1 MISDSSISNS
11 NVSREQFAD
20 WVRSALRQLYDS
32 PSLQMHPLVEAL
44 GCAEEGM
51 LDTAQ
56 ALRRRL
62 LEAIQAQRPKDSVPA
77 ASHDWRAFRIL
88 ELRYLEGL
96 SPNEAMEALALQ
108 KSQFYRD
115 QAAALQRVCD
125 FMWCN
130 CAAAPSETDAD
141 EAHASANP
149 ETLLG
154 SEMERLSAGVTWEQ
168 IDLGSL
174 LEELQE
180 VWVPLAQAKGKLVQL
195 DTTASVQVRR
205 GSRVL
210 LRQAILNLVTCA
222 LDVNPSEPVR
232 IQTFSGASRAGVW
245 VRAGRVPPS
254 SAQTERGTAA
264 ASHTRDARL
273 EVCRRLAGAM
283 HAAFQGRAV
292 EGAHWEAQLIW
303 HVVAGRRLLVI
314 DDNTGFEE
322 LFRRYLTGHG
332 WQVIGAAAGAEARG
346 MVAGARPTAIT
357 LDVLMP
363 QEDGWELLIA
373 LKSNADTRDIPV
385 IVCSILHEP
394 QLAFSLGA
402 AAYLPKPV
410 SEEALLR
417 VLMPWTEPSAS
428 AGRARSD

>member
-1 MISDSSISNS
+1 MVSDSSILKP
-11 NVSREQFAD
+11 QFAD

-32 PSLQMHPLVEAL
+32 PSLGTHPLVAAL
-44 GCAEEGM
+44 GCAQDGE
-51 LDTAQ
+51 LDAAQ

-62 LEAIQAQRPKDSVPA
+62 LEGIQAQRPRDSVPA
-77 ASHDWRAFRIL
+77 TSHDWRAFRIL

-96 SPNEAMEALALQ
+96 TPNEAMEALALQ

-125 FMWCN
+125 YLWCTCSVTRGTSDSN
-130 CAAAPSETDAD
+130 GTSAPAR
-141 EAHASANP
+141 P
-149 ETLLG
+149 EVLLG
-154 SEMERLSAGVTWEQ
+154 SEMERLSAAVTWEQ
-168 IDLGSL
+168 IDLGNL

-180 VWVPLAQAKGKLVQL
+180 VWAPLAQAKGVPVQL
-195 DTTASVQVRR
+195 DVGASVRVRR

-222 LDVNPSEPVR
+222 LDVNPCEPVR

-245 VRAGRVPPS
+245 VHTGRAPASLVG
-254 SAQTERGTAA
+254 AQSNDTL
-264 ASHTRDARL
+264 ASDARL
-273 EVCRRLAGAM
+273 EVCRHLAGAM
-283 HAAFQGRAV
+283 HAAFQVYAV
-292 EGAHWEAQLIW
+292 GDVLWEAQLIW

-314 DDNTGFEE
+314 DDNAGFEE
-322 LFRRYLTGHG
+322 LFRRYLEGHG
-332 WQVIGAAAGAEARG
+332 WQVIGAATGAEAREE
-346 MVAGARPTAIT
+346 VARVRPTAIT

-373 LKSNADTRDIPV
+373 LKSNAEARDIPV

-417 VLMPWTEPSAS
+417 VLTPWAEPSAS
-428 AGRARSD
+428 AERARSD